1 MYKINTD
8 GAFRAVTNQ
17 GGWGFVVRNR
27 VGDFLEG
34 GCGNLRR
41 VASSFQAEALAV
53 LHSVVRV
60 SQLGISRIILET
72 DASDLVRGLTS
83 TDLDQS
89 VDGSLLKQIRDFID
103 SSFDQCVIR
112 HCSRN
117 CNKVA
122 NYLVMYGASEVS
134 SGSAVFMSQVPSFVA
149 NLVLGDQVG
158 FVV

>member
-1 MYKINTD
+1 M
-8 GAFRAVTNQ
+8 
-17 GGWGFVVRNR
+17 
-27 VGDFLEG
+27 
-34 GCGNLRR
+34 
-41 VASSFQAEALAV
+41 
-53 LHSVVRV
+53 RV

-112 HCSRN
+112 HCPRN

-122 NYLVMYGASEVS
+122 DCLAMYGASEVS